1 MFDYFL
7 RREFRISPDGDNSG
21 EIGIAGSLEINT
33 AVAFGSGYSYF
44 GGIFWTA
51 NNKATVYAT
60 EQHITHGI
68 VFSIGT
74 QASMYQDIK
83 DDGVTADDFTGKGW
97 QSSMGLGPFGYSE
110 SYNYNYNSKTG
121 NYGDQY
127 KGRGF
132 SIGLGL
138 KGLPAGFSSGCTFTR
153 PLK

>member
-83 DDGVTADDFTGKGW
+83 GDGVSFNDLSDEGF

-110 SYNYNYNSKTG
+110 SYNYNSKTG

-138 KGLPAGFSSGCTFTR
+138 KGLPAGFSSGRTFTR